1 MANNLHPRTAFL
13 EHGQMAGGYAA
24 GPPPST
30 LAAQLVENISASTKS
45 SKSDENSELKGF
57 FTIIQRVKDDP
68 TLLKTSEDR
77 VEHNHMLIYVYS
89 RAVLEGI
96 RLDDPFLDRA
106 QVRTEALKAIDFL
119 RFSIK
124 ETPTVLKHKVN
135 SQEYMFRGQE
145 PLWVWLLPQ
154 LLRLLGHAQC
164 LELTEAIENFL
175 QHTMLIIAQNRN
187 LWDMATDFLFYLRTI
202 TSRKWCPK
210 GWRCNSSRVQ

>member
-1 MANNLHPRTAFL
+1 MISRCPTLLVAPSHSPSHRPSCIVVCSGSIHDASYIMANNLHSRAAVP

-57 FTIIQRVKDDP
+57 FAIIQRVKDDP
-68 TLLKTSEDR
+68 TLLKTPEDR

-106 QVRTEALKAIDFL
+106 QVRTEALKQ
-119 RFSIK
+119 SI
-124 ETPTVLKHKVN
+124 
-135 SQEYMFRGQE
+135 S
-145 PLWVWLLPQ
+145 
-154 LLRLLGHAQC
+154 
-164 LELTEAIENFL
+164 
-175 QHTMLIIAQNRN
+175 
-187 LWDMATDFLFYLRTI
+187 
-202 TSRKWCPK
+202 
-210 GWRCNSSRVQ
+210 

>member
-1 MANNLHPRTAFL
+1 MANNLHPRAAVSDY
-13 EHGQMAGGYAA
+13 GQMAGGYAA

-57 FTIIQRVKDDP
+57 FAFIQRVKDDP
-68 TLLKTSEDR
+68 GLLKTLEDR

-106 QVRTEALKAIDFL
+106 QVRTEALKAINFL
-119 RFSIK
+119 KFSIK
-124 ETPTVLKHKVN
+124 ETPAVLKHKVN

-145 PLWVWLLPQ
+145 PLWIWLLPQ
-154 LLRLLGHAQC
+154 LLRLLGHAQS
-164 LELTEAIENFL
+164 LELTEAIESFL
-175 QHTMLIIAQNRN
+175 QNTMLIIAQNWS
-187 LWDMATDFLFYLRTI
+187 LWDIAPALLFYLRTI
-202 TSRKWCPK
+202 TSRK
-210 GWRCNSSRVQ
+210 